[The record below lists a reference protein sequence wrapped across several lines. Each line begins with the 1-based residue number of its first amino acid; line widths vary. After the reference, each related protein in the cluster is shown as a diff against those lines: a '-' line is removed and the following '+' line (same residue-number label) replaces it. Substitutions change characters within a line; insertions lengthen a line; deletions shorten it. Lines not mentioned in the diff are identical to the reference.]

1 MLLIFIPNRLCEEK
15 AGQIFGQIVYDD
27 INQVKKFYIIGR
39 QSSLPIIKNKTEI
52 LGYYSG
58 SCTKNVQIDKKC
70 ANWISLYTKAEN
82 TNHLNY
88 DYCLKNIFI
97 NGKNISPTMCHT
109 MIIIY
114 DQLSLIQSEL
124 FISSTKKD
132 HFVEL
137 QQLLKKKAN
146 QNEIRRK
153 TLNDCTREFVLTNC
167 AFLLFYPIL
176 FLSSVSKFLLP
187 LSKYSTLGLHWN
199 AWLENFNWM
208 LNSIIHE
215 KRISIKT
222 GNYILAMIVD
232 MILGILVLKFI
243 LFAIEDET
251 PSSILLTNADK
262 VVVTLKQLVNW
273 LMGSPAG
280 LKLNSCFNEVL
291 GKFFLYHIHLW
302 WTFLTII
309 EPVMNFAFEV
319 ALLFGRL
326 GLTFQIAIIA
336 DLLALLSF
344 HSYCIY
350 VYAARLFNIQLRG
363 LTALFRLFLG
373 KKKNPLRERV
383 DSCLYQP
390 DQLFLGT
397 LLFTILLFLIPTT
410 WVYYSV
416 FTTLRLI
423 MVGLAGTLTR
433 LKFYLQVIPIYT
445 FVKWIFRADSVRNCI
460 NIKVHKRQENEP
472 ITLISKMVVSSWNT
486 TWKQCIPDTIQFYPS
501 IEWNKIVNNVIC
513 GELIYP
519 L

>member
-1 MLLIFIPNRLCEEK
+1 MKMLLIFIPNRLCEEK

-251 PSSILLTNADK
+251 PSSILLTNADVSILFHKNRKLQNIFGFGFFLEILNLIDKYFTLRKEFFFLQIEFLIFFQK

-350 VYAARLFNIQLRG
+350 VYAAR
-363 LTALFRLFLG
+363 
-373 KKKNPLRERV
+373 
-383 DSCLYQP
+383 
-390 DQLFLGT
+390 
-397 LLFTILLFLIPTT
+397 
-410 WVYYSV
+410 
-416 FTTLRLI
+416 
-423 MVGLAGTLTR
+423 
-433 LKFYLQVIPIYT
+433 
-445 FVKWIFRADSVRNCI
+445 
-460 NIKVHKRQENEP
+460 
-472 ITLISKMVVSSWNT
+472 
-486 TWKQCIPDTIQFYPS
+486 
-501 IEWNKIVNNVIC
+501 
-513 GELIYP
+513 
-519 L
+519 